1 MSTVSSSS
9 PSNAHE
15 TTLPSNLTSETTVST
30 NDTISLLSE
39 ITSYFVRRDF
49 QSSLIRSFLERKVHL
64 DLKTNGGISGVV
76 SGEDERLLVKRGLTE
91 EAARE
96 FRHSY
101 PRNQWNSYDRKG
113 RPQMFA
119 SSYQDI
125 IDMGIDELLSRIN
138 LDFGSTQSFYLNPSL
153 DNTIDLIKNIEGFNR
168 LVVYWVDIDKI
179 KGMNYRDLVSE
190 GKDLWK
196 EVVIASRC
204 GQPSVMD
211 NNDYVYGYQ
220 LSNPRPILSQW
231 ANCNEND
238 EDS

>member
-49 QSSLIRSFLERKVHL
+49 QSSLIRSFLERK
-64 DLKTNGGISGVV
+64 
-76 SGEDERLLVKRGLTE
+76 
-91 EAARE
+91 
-96 FRHSY
+96 Y